1 MSSPFKVWPILALFA
16 LLALATPALAQAPA
30 SQQPPPPPQRASS
43 GPHEGFGI
51 QLGGG
56 PIFSSFDDTAGLD
69 FDTKAGWLAGLL
81 MGGNRG
87 GVLGV
92 EADVLYGK
100 KGAKLNIPVV
110 GTVDFEQQVI
120 HVPVMLKVNAGS
132 GNVNGLS
139 VFGVGGGFFD
149 WQFDSKQ
156 GNNPSKNTDG
166 YEVGWVVGGGVEV
179 LRFSVQARMMRGVK
193 EISKDLVSAQ
203 DSKSKGF
210 VVLFAFRLN

>member
-1 MSSPFKVWPILALFA
+1 
-16 LLALATPALAQAPA
+16 
-30 SQQPPPPPQRASS
+30 
-43 GPHEGFGI
+43 
-51 QLGGG
+51 
-56 PIFSSFDDTAGLD
+56 
-69 FDTKAGWLAGLL
+69 

-132 GNVNGLS
+132 GSVNGPS
-139 VFGVGGGFFD
+139 VFAVGGGFFD

-156 GNNPSKNTDG
+156 GSNPSKNTDG

-179 LRFSVQARMMRGVK
+179 LRFSVQARLMRGVK